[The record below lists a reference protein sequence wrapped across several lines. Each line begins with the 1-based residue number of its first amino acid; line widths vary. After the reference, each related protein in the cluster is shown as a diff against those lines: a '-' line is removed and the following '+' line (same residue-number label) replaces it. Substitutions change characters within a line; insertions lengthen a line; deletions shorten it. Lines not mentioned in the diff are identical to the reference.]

1 MCNKKEIYLG
11 VNFSYILGRLW
22 VAPGR
27 QTKVVFALE
36 WAHFL
41 DFRAFQHKLPLGV
54 PKTLILGAS
63 GGVQLGS
70 ENGQV
75 GSKRGICGL

>member
-1 MCNKKEIYLG
+1 M
-11 VNFSYILGRLW
+11 
-22 VAPGR
+22 
-27 QTKVVFALE
+27 VFALE
-36 WAHFL
+36 WVQFL

-63 GGVQLGS
+63 GGVQLGT

-75 GSKRGICGL
+75 GSKKPFGGEQHNFLGDPKG